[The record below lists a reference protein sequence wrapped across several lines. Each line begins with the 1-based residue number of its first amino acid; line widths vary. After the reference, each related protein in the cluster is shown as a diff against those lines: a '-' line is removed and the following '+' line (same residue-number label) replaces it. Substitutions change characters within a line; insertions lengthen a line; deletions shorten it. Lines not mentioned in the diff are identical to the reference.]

1 VFRHGESFKEKSDK
15 PALSCLAGIA
25 AFAQYSQYSARLGR
39 LRVESKPGLNT
50 SRIVEVLRVFPR
62 Q

>member
-1 VFRHGESFKEKSDK
+1 MVNPLKKVGQAGPEL
-15 PALSCLAGIA
+15 PAVIA
-25 AFAQYSQYSARLGR
+25 AFPQYSQYSARLGR